1 MELLD
6 FAKTNTAARLRAAAS
21 RGALSHALIFSGSG
35 DRVSAARYAAAAM
48 QIRFLPRHVRP
59 PEGLLLPAAGQFTFW
74 QKTLCAERKTV
85 KRRL

>member
-1 MELLD
+1 
-6 FAKTNTAARLRAAAS
+6 
-21 RGALSHALIFSGSG
+21 
-35 DRVSAARYAAAAM
+35 
-48 QIRFLPRHVRP
+48 VRP